1 MYWVGLG
8 MRSAFLPDSAAALE
22 LTGSWRTVET
32 VLVLT
37 AWIIAGIVVTP
48 RVLRRMSQRQ
58 SGSEVEAARDAA
70 VQWVR

>member
-1 MYWVGLG
+1 
-8 MRSAFLPDSAAALE
+8 
-22 LTGSWRTVET
+22 
-32 VLVLT
+32 VLT

-58 SGSEVEAARDAA
+58 SGSEVEAAKDAA